1 MKPDSASTPKT
12 VEQDPRV
19 IFAAERTLL
28 AWIRTGLAL
37 MGFGFVVARFGLF
50 IAELTAARAGA
61 GQIPADS
68 SRGRV
73 SLAIGVV
80 LVVTGVV
87 MNLLSTMS
95 HVRTMRRLRDGVAI
109 TPNAWSAATMLA
121 LLMAA
126 LGAAM
131 ACYLLFVH

>member
-1 MKPDSASTPKT
+1 MAPSLEQNKPT

-50 IAELTAARAGA
+50 IAELTAARTGI
-61 GQIPADS
+61 GQIPPDP

-73 SLAIGVV
+73 SLIIGVV
-80 LVVTGVV
+80 LVVTGVA
-87 MNLLSTMS
+87 MNLLSTIS

-126 LGAAM
+126 MGVAM
-131 ACYLLFVH
+131 AAYLLFVR